1 MAAAAARWLLFWLRA
16 ATGRCAVH
24 KGSWVGPVVHR
35 AGESSVQW
43 AESLPR
49 STTEVVKMTDSVPG
63 PGRPHRTPKVGVG
76 KSGLVKAGMANAVGA
91 YGERLA
97 ARYLA
102 EVGMAILDRN
112 WRCDQGE
119 IDIVAM
125 DESCLVIVEVKT
137 RRSLS
142 FGSPVE
148 AVTAVKAA
156 RLRRLAGCW
165 MADHRSLVGSV
176 ADVRIDVIGVLRP
189 TRGPAQ
195 IEHLVAVAA

>member
-1 MAAAAARWLLFWLRA
+1 MS
-16 ATGRCAVH
+16 AVM
-24 KGSWVGPVVHR
+24 
-35 AGESSVQW
+35 
-43 AESLPR
+43 LPQ
-49 STTEVVKMTDSVPG
+49 STTEVVKVTDSIAAS
-63 PGRPHRTPKVGVG
+63 GRAHGAVGAV
-76 KSGLVKAGMANAVGA
+76 VAKAGVANVVGA

-97 ARYLA
+97 ARYL
-102 EVGMAILDRN
+102 VDSGMQILDRN

-125 DESCLVIVEVKT
+125 DDTCLVIVEVKT
-137 RRSLS
+137 RRTLA

-165 MADHRSLVGSV
+165 LTEHRFLVEYV

-189 TRGPAQ
+189 LRGPAQ
-195 IEHLVAVAA
+195 IEHLVAVAP